1 MNPTIS
7 TELEHIPPRLIRGL
21 CKMGVATD
29 HAEDIVQDALCYLLS
44 TGRLESFTP
53 QGPQG
58 MATLFTF
65 IFRKCLYILCS
76 YTARQRVINEGARTL
91 SILHDGHVGHNGWE
105 ARALLEHLA
114 PKDRTLLIE
123 RYGLGYSMREMSERW
138 GVNRFTIRR
147 WLKVAEERL
156 GKYV

>member
-1 MNPTIS
+1 
-7 TELEHIPPRLIRGL
+7 
-21 CKMGVATD
+21 MGVATD

-53 QGPQG
+53 QGA
-58 MATLFTF
+58 ATLFTF
-65 IFRKCLYILCS
+65 IFRKCLYILYG
-76 YTARQRVINEGARTL
+76 YTTRQRLVNEGARTL
-91 SILHDGHVGHNGWE
+91 SILHDGRVGHNGWE
-105 ARALLEHLA
+105 ARALLERLS